1 MTDDER
7 FTTWCE
13 WFETIHQDMQE
24 LFTNRHLF
32 REIEAIIEASP
43 KRQKLAPFYIWMG
56 RLYGDAT
63 LMGVRRQLDL
73 REDSV
78 SLARL
83 LAEIHK
89 SPRILSRERYM
100 SRYKYRSSDLTFA
113 IPEPVASEEFDL
125 LVGQGKPYIDSALVK
140 ADLVELQSKAEKLK
154 KIATK
159 RLAHLDEEV
168 AHMVA
173 HFDSWDIRRNLTF
186 QEIDD
191 SLDFVKRLLL
201 RYFRFFSGD
210 YFLDLE
216 PIWPHDWKAIFG
228 EPWITP
234 DLSRED

>member
-1 MTDDER
+1 MPEELTDDER

-13 WFETIHQDMQE
+13 WFETIHQDVRV
-24 LFTNRHLF
+24 LFSNRKFF

-43 KRQKLAPFYIWMG
+43 KRRKLAPFYIRMG

-63 LMGVRRQLDL
+63 LMGIRRQLDR

-83 LAEIHK
+83 LAEIHNWP
-89 SPRILSRERYM
+89 SILSRERYM
-100 SRYKYRSSDLTFA
+100 SRYKRRSSGLTLA

-125 LVGQGKPYIDSALVK
+125 LVRQGKPYVDSTVVK
-140 ADLVELQSKAEKLK
+140 ADLAELQSKTAKLK
-154 KIATK
+154 EFATK
-159 RLAHLDEEV
+159 RLAHMDEEV
-168 AHMVA
+168 AR
-173 HFDSWDIRRNLTF
+173 FDSWYFRSTVSF

-191 SLDFVKRLLL
+191 SLDLLRRLLL
-201 RYFRFFSGD
+201 RYFRFFSSD

-216 PIWPHDWKAIFG
+216 PIWTHDWKAIFG